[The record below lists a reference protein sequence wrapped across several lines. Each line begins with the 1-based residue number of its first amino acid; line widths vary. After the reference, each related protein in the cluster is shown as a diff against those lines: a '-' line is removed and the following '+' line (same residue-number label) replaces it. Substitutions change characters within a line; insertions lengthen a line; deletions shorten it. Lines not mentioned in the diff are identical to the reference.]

1 MSIKC
6 GVITILQ
13 TILQTILYTGR
24 LTAVNEGGVV
34 EWRGRTASAAWT
46 NGGLS
51 SSRRRPRAPFADGG
65 LSSSRAGVGLDRRA
79 GARGAATWG
88 SAGWAW
94 GSAGWARRRAG
105 ACTGGRRGARL
116 RGGVQACSTA
126 SWGRGSSAGGVVGPG
141 AGALRGAGGASAS
154 WGRAR
159 ELCEGLGGAA
169 ASWGPGVVGA
179 GRGGVVGALHGGEG
193 RGSSTVLACG
203 GAAW

>member
-24 LTAVNEGGVV
+24 LTAVNEGGVD
-34 EWRGRTASAAWT
+34 ERRGRTASAVWT

-79 GARGAATWG
+79 GARGAAWLPG
-88 SAGWAW
+88 
-94 GSAGWARRRAG
+94 RRAG
-105 ACTGGRRGARL
+105 VQHGVVGARELCGRRRGA
-116 RGGVQACSTA
+116 
-126 SWGRGSSAGGVVGPG
+126 GRGSSARGRRCADVVGPG
-141 AGALRGAGGASAS
+141 A
-154 WGRAR
+154 

-193 RGSSTVLACG
+193 RELCTARGGSSARRRGGVLACG
-203 GAAW
+203 GAARGERTV